1 MARTDFD
8 KFVQRKKA
16 EEEIVSAFDPKQQLN
31 EWFQYLDA
39 LYDKAREFLSS
50 YIQGGTARIEFRE
63 IDLNEEFS
71 GPYTVRQLFIHIG
84 SSTITLRP
92 IGTMLIGS
100 KGRVDVHGPRGTV
113 RLVLI
118 NKDVTHARQL
128 IRVRISVPGDP
139 PPPPEAKSDQIEWV
153 WKIATP
159 PPEMSFTDL
168 NENSFFDMILS
179 VADA

>member
-16 EEEIVSAFDPKQQLN
+16 EEEVVTAFDPKQQLN
-31 EWFQYLDA
+31 EWFHHLDA
-39 LYDKAREFLSS
+39 LYAKAGEFLSS
-50 YIQGGTARIEFRE
+50 YIRHGTARIEFRN

-84 SSTITLRP
+84 NSTIILRP

-100 KGRVDVHGPRGTV
+100 KGRVDVQGPRGTA

-118 NKDVTHARQL
+118 NKKVTHAHQL
-128 IRVRISVPGDP
+128 IRVRISVPGEP
-139 PPPPEAKSDQIEWV
+139 PPPPEPKPDQIEWA
-153 WKIATP
+153 WKIASP
-159 PPEMSFTDL
+159 PPDMKFTDL
-168 NENSFFDMILS
+168 TEDSFFDMILS